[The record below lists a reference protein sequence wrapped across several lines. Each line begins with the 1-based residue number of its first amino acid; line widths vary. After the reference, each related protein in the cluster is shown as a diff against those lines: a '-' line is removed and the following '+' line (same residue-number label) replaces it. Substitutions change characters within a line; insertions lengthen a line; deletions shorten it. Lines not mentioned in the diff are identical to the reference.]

1 MITLLETPV
10 SIILF
15 GIVAEVVLLVT
26 LLLTGRGVVLV
37 GMIGTVVLVAVGV
50 GLEWL
55 VVTQRERVE
64 AAIYRT
70 TAAFEANDL
79 DTVLVRISH
88 HGVPLLRQKQCFPR
102 SFHGT
107 ASDEAV
113 AHCFGT
119 SRVGEKCVLD
129 HCSPSAVHSRS
140 EARRAFGLVQFTEL
154 KITELKIERIDRRTD
169 PPTTKAHFVVLVS
182 ALDRNGSFGH
192 VTRPIWFNLDFRLEG
207 DRWMI
212 TGHELENAPYGF

>member
-1 MITLLETPV
+1 MTILLESTV
-10 SIILF
+10 SIILL
-15 GIVAEVVLLVT
+15 GIAAEVVLLVT

-37 GMIGTVVLVAVGV
+37 GMVGTVVLVAAGV

-64 AAIYRT
+64 AEIYQIA
-70 TAAFEANDL
+70 AAFETNDL
-79 DTVLVRISH
+79 D
-88 HGVPLLRQKQCFPR
+88 
-102 SFHGT
+102 
-107 ASDEAV
+107 A
-113 AHCFGT
+113 
-119 SRVGEKCVLD
+119 VLD

-140 EARRAFGLVQFTEL
+140 EARRAFGLVQFTKL

-182 ALDRNGSFGH
+182 AMDRDGSFGH